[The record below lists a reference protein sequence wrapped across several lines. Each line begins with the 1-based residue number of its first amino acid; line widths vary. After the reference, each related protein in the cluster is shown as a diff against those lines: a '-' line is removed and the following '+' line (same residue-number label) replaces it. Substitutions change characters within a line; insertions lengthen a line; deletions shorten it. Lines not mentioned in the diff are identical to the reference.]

1 MPSLSD
7 YEIEVA
13 RHPPSERY
21 RLIMRMSPTHYQ
33 EFVILM
39 LERDPSRTV
48 THCLGV
54 PVVEDAQCRG
64 VRVEYKKAG
73 NISP

>member
-1 MPSLSD
+1 VSSLSD

-13 RHPPSERY
+13 KHAPSERY
-21 RLIMRMSPTHYQ
+21 RLIMRLGPAHYE

-54 PVVEDAQCRG
+54 PVVEDPQCRG
-64 VRVEYKKAG
+64 IRIDYKSAG
-73 NISP
+73 KR